1 MNSTGINVRELTE
14 IATLLERN
22 KCPHYKYDD
31 VLEHLNVILALL
43 PIIISFQEE
52 LALKN
57 IEEKLLQVFSVENLE
72 VVQCSGCNYA
82 SLIREVLT
90 RSQVLGVIGVISAL
104 CKALNSGKLKS

>member
-1 MNSTGINVRELTE
+1 MNSTGIKVRELTE

-22 KCPHYKYDD
+22 KCAHYKYDD

-52 LALKN
+52 LALKKL
-57 IEEKLLQVFSVENLE
+57 EESLLQVFSVENFE

-82 SLIREVLT
+82 SLIREVLK
-90 RSQVLGVIGVISAL
+90 RSQSIGLISAL
-104 CKALNSGKLKS
+104 CKTLNSGELES